1 MIWVMGDREGRT
13 GFRIGRVATRLAFD
27 QSSADHNIRHSLL
40 YRFGVVGPEFNPAMF
55 KMDRDLKGF
64 KMESPVPHPDACVFK
79 EILFRIITFS
89 TGSNIDS

>member
-1 MIWVMGDREGRT
+1 MIWVTGDREGRT

-40 YRFGVVGPEFNPAMF
+40 YRFSVVGPEFNPSTF

-64 KMESPVPHPDACVFK
+64 KINSPAPRRDARVFK
-79 EILFRIITFS
+79 EILFRIITFPS
-89 TGSNIDS
+89 GSNIDS